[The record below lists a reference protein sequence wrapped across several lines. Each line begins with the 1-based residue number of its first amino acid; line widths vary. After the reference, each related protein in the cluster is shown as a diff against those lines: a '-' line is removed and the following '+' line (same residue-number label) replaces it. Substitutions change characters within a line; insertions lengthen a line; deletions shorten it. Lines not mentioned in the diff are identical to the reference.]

1 MWVKTATHTHT
12 HTLKS
17 GTVVS
22 EMLLG
27 DTSDTWLL
35 LKLAD
40 FAVFSGERLRKC
52 MIKFDFY
59 VDSVVYVSGL
69 TDIFDI
75 SRLQSV
81 VFGFHL

>member
-35 LKLAD
+35 LKLTA
-40 FAVFSGERLRKC
+40 FALFSGERLRKC
-52 MIKFDFY
+52 TIRFDFY
-59 VDSVVYVSGL
+59 VNPVVYVFEL
-69 TDIFDI
+69 TAK
-75 SRLQSV
+75 SRLHSV